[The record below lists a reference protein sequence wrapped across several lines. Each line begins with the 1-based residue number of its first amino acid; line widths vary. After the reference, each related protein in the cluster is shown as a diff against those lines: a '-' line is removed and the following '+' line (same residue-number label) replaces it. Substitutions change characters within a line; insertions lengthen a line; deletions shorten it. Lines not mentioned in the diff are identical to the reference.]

1 MPVCFT
7 LWSPPTL
14 RAFGVFPIPLPDLCP
29 SSVFPS
35 HLCGC
40 PLFFNYDGWFSTA
53 RPRTANSY
61 LFPILSPLRHNP
73 CKGSVCAMIGPAV
86 RAQRPG
92 DTPPFGHASS
102 LSPFPSFGWFATS
115 SPYLPSPTT
124 EFRWLIYIPEPSPVP
139 FLTDPSPQMSPNP
152 SLPYPGSP
160 GSGSSS
166 SPAVGPPFSFCPP
179 SSSDLHHDPQSPDFR
194 GILSFDGGVFSFF
207 SPQPHSP

>member
-1 MPVCFT
+1 
-7 LWSPPTL
+7 
-14 RAFGVFPIPLPDLCP
+14 
-29 SSVFPS
+29 
-35 HLCGC
+35 
-40 PLFFNYDGWFSTA
+40 
-53 RPRTANSY
+53 
-61 LFPILSPLRHNP
+61 
-73 CKGSVCAMIGPAV
+73 MIGPAV

-160 GSGSSS
+160 GSGSLS

-207 SPQPHSP
+207 SPRLLAILTKGHLPLEEMACGYGGSPALLSPDIVQPWA